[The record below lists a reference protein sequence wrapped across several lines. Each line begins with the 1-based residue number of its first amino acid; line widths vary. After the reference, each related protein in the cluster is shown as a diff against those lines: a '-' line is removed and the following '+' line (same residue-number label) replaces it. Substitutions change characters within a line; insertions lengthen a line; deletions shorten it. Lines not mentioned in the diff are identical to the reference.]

1 MQKLEQKQGP
11 GAFLQEKLSFQGF
24 SEKTEDLN
32 VKTEKIQGLTRE
44 KARGGRRVQIWENS
58 GV

>member
-44 KARGGRRVQIWENS
+44 KARVDGGLYI
-58 GV
+58 